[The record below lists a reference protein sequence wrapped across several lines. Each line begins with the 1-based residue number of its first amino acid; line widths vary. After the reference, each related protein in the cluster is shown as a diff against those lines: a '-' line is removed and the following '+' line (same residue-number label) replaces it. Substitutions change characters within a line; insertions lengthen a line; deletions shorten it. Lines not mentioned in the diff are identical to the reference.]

1 MYFQMEI
8 FITIGYKY
16 EIMIDY
22 CEIIDIMNTKLSE
35 KYPNSKDLSIL
46 NRNSN
51 YENNLK

>member
-1 MYFQMEI
+1 MHFQMVI

-22 CEIIDIMNTKLSE
+22 CKIIHIMNTKLSE
-35 KYPNSKDLSIL
+35 KYPNSKDLSTL
-46 NRNSN
+46 NRNSD